1 MIIRWLEAY
10 GGYGNDFFR
19 MLRHEFGEQTKA
31 VCAEKLTKGKS
42 GLPERVRVGLLFKN
56 SAVVRRF
63 KEDVFSVR
71 NEQGYLRKTR
81 KGCGGF
87 GTHTELWV
95 RPGRNNVCGI
105 VVRDKWA
112 SISPERQKEI
122 RKAAEMYYLPVFIL
136 ANGQL
141 NKMEVVVL

>member
-1 MIIRWLEAY
+1 MIVRWLGCY
-10 GGYGNDFFR
+10 GKKGS
-19 MLRHEFGEQTKA
+19 LAESIEFEFTTAKKA
-31 VCAEKLTKGKS
+31 LCAERILKAKGRKS
-42 GLPERVRVGLLFKN
+42 GVPEYARIGLLVKN

-63 KEDVFSVR
+63 KEDVYSVR

-87 GTHTELWV
+87 GSHTEVWV
-95 RPGRNNVCGI
+95 LPQYCGI

-112 SISPERQKEI
+112 SISREAQTVVKNT
-122 RKAAEMYYLPVFIL
+122 AEKYNLPVFIL

-141 NKMEVVVL
+141 NEM